1 MICRKS
7 DITCER
13 VARELKKGGVVI
25 IPTDTVYG
33 FSGITTKSFE
43 TDRKI
48 REIKGRSESKPL
60 ICLIAKP
67 SDISKY
73 TNDVI
78 PQKLL
83 EKWPGALTVIVKNKE
98 DEATTAYRCPGD
110 PWLREVIEKC
120 GNTIFSTSVNLSGQP
135 VLETEE
141 EITKVFKDKADLIV
155 LDGDRKN
162 AKPSTLVKMEDGKV
176 IVLRQGDV
184 QVE

>member
-1 MICRKS
+1 MICHKS
-7 DITCER
+7 DITCEK
-13 VARELKKGGVVI
+13 VAEILKNGGVVI

-60 ICLIAKP
+60 ICLIASP
-67 SDISKY
+67 TDISKY
-73 TNDVI
+73 TDDVI
-78 PQKLL
+78 SENLL
-83 EKWPGALTVIVKNKE
+83 EKWPGALTVIVKNKN
-98 DEATTAYRCPGD
+98 DESTTAYRCPGD
-110 PWLREVIEKC
+110 PWLRKVIELS

-135 VLETEE
+135 VLETEAEIE
-141 EITKVFKDKADLIV
+141 EVFKDKVDLIV

-162 AKPSTLVKMEDGKV
+162 ARPSTLVKMEGGKV

-184 QVE
+184 TV